1 MKNKVSNWNLFKKA
15 TAPSTAVTRP
25 VSSIKTPAPGS
36 KGIIGKKSKNEKNEI
51 FVDIFEKLS
60 VSTIHSY
67 CRKFNSSSIDLYIV
81 QVLFN
86 QNGTIINSSIDG
98 VIQMKSYLRGNPA
111 LRLVLND
118 DLSVGRGNTGPPGSV
133 VLDDCAFH
141 ESVDTRDFDALK
153 TLAID
158 PPDGEFLVMNYRI
171 NGDYQTPYRVYPF
184 IDELNS
190 YKLQFTLKIK
200 ATMPSDKVATQ
211 LTAKFALPKDT
222 ATCTFDIPKGV
233 QGQTAEHKMMEN

>member
-60 VSTIHSY
+60 
-67 CRKFNSSSIDLYIV
+67 
-81 QVLFN
+81 VLFN